1 METTHP
7 SVAERP
13 YTAAQRLLTAAGLR
27 PTRQRLHLARLLFAD
42 GPRHVTAEML
52 AQEVAG
58 HGLKLPLGT
67 VYNALH
73 AFARAGLLREVAVDG
88 TRTWFDTHTAPH
100 HHFVD
105 ATGRL
110 VDIPAGAV
118 EIGRLPGAPE
128 GQEIESVEVVVRLRR
143 I

>member
-1 METTHP
+1 METTHA
-7 SVAERP
+7 SVADRP
-13 YTAAQRLLTAAGLR
+13 YSAAQRLLSGAGLR
-27 PTRQRLHLARLLFAD
+27 PTRQRLHLAKLLFTCT
-42 GPRHVTAEML
+42 PRHVTAEML

-58 HGLKLPLGT
+58 QGLRLPLGT

-88 TRTWFDTHTAPH
+88 TRTWFDTHTEPH

-105 ATGRL
+105 ANGRL
-110 VDIPAGAV
+110 ADIPAGA
-118 EIGRLPGAPE
+118 IQIAHLPEAPE
-128 GQEIESVEVVVRLRR
+128 GQEIQSVEIVLRLKR

>member
-1 METTHP
+1 MKTTHAP
-7 SVAERP
+7 VEERP
-13 YTAAQRLLTAAGLR
+13 YAAAQRRLAGAGLR
-27 PTRQRLHLARLLFAD
+27 PTRQRLHLAKLLFTG
-42 GPRHVTAEML
+42 GPRHVTAESL

-58 HGLKLPLGT
+58 QGLRLPLGT

-88 TRTWFDTHTAPH
+88 MRTWFDTHTEPH

-105 ATGRL
+105 ANGRL
-110 VDIPAGAV
+110 ADIPADAV
-118 EIGRLPGAPE
+118 EIARLPQAPA
-128 GQEIESVEVVVRLRR
+128 GQEIQSVEIVLRLRR

>member
-1 METTHP
+1 MEMTHA
-7 SVAERP
+7 SVEERP
-13 YTAAQRLLTAAGLR
+13 YAAAQRLLTGAGLR

-42 GPRHVTAEML
+42 GPRHLTAEML
-52 AQEVAG
+52 AQEVYE

-88 TRTWFDTHTAPH
+88 TRTWFDTHTEPH

-105 ATGRL
+105 ANGRL
-110 VDIPAGAV
+110 ADIPAGAI
-118 EIGRLPGAPE
+118 ELARLPAAPE
-128 GQEIESVEVVVRLRR
+128 GQEIQSVEIVLRLKR